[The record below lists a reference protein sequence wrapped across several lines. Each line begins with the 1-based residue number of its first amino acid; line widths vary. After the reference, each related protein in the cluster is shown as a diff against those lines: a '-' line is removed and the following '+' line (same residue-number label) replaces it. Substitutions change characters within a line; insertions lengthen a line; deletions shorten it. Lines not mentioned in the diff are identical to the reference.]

1 MNSSFKSAEKAG
13 FWSGVLFWLVMVM
26 SVGLMVFP
34 DIEPWLQPLL
44 ILASIAGVLIG
55 IIGGL
60 AQNRGNRL
68 LRASQL
74 SDALGSGIGDPLRQD
89 YYNSPLLP
97 GIPRLASTT
106 LENTLF
112 TQRILEKMVTKERW
126 STFFYVAVFIVLLAW
141 RKSSLSVVG
150 FVAQTVFSADVI
162 LSWWQM
168 ERYRIRASQVHEQL
182 RQFFV
187 QGGDATKP
195 NATAIVLAAFTDY
208 ECAKDEASFPLSSSV
223 FKAINPAVSAEWE
236 KIKATIKLT

>member
-1 MNSSFKSAEKAG
+1 MKSSFKSAENAG
-13 FWSGVLFWLVMVM
+13 VWSGSMFWAVMVM
-26 SVGLMVFP
+26 SGGLIICP
-34 DIEPWLQPLL
+34 DIEPWVQPLL
-44 ILASIAGVLIG
+44 ILASIAGIVVGVIG
-55 IIGGL
+55 EV

-112 TQRILEKMVTKERW
+112 TRRILEKMETKERIT
-126 STFFYVAVFIVLLAW
+126 TFFYIAVFIVLLSS
-141 RKSSLSVVG
+141 RKTPFPIVV
-150 FVAQTVFSADVI
+150 FVVQTVFSADVI
-162 LSWWQM
+162 LSWWRM
-168 ERYRIRASQVHEQL
+168 ERYRIRVSQVHEQL

-187 QGGDATKP
+187 QGGAAKKP
-195 NATAIVLAAFTDY
+195 NATAIILAAFTDY

-223 FKAINPAVSAEWE
+223 FKAINPTVSAEW
-236 KIKATIKLT
+236 KQIKATINLT